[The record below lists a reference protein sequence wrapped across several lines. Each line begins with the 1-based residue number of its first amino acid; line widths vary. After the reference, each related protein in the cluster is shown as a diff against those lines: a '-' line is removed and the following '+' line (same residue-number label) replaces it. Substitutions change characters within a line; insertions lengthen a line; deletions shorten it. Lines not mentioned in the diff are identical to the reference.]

1 MKSASDGLVRL
12 ETAEQRTS
20 ELEDISRET
29 PQLKSQENRLE
40 RTRTEYPRT
49 VDDHRRLWNRTKR
62 RNI

>member
-40 RTRTEYPRT
+40 RTRTEYART
-49 VDDHRRLWNRTKR
+49 VDDHKRLWNRTKR